1 MKIAITTETT
11 ADLTKELLERFDIKT
26 IPLKVILGDKQYDD
40 GDLTNEEIFA
50 YVEKTG
56 VLPKTNAVNE
66 SEFDE
71 FFENLLKE
79 YDAVVHISLSSEISC
94 TYQNAVSSAK
104 KFEKVYVIDSRS
116 LSTGVGMQAIYAR
129 EVAKKFDDP
138 EKVVELV
145 EARKDKVQASFI
157 VERLDYLYKGGRC
170 SGFQLLGANLLK
182 LRPRIVVKD
191 GKMSSDKKFRGSMD
205 KAVRKYCQDCLNEFF
220 NIDKSMAFI
229 TFPNATPEMIQAA
242 REELES
248 VGVKNIF
255 PTTAGGT
262 ITSHCGE
269 HTLGILYYNDGLNT
283 LEN

>member
-26 IPLKVILGDKQYDD
+26 IPLKVILGDNQYND

-56 VLPKTNAVNE
+56 ILPKTNAVNE
-66 SEFDE
+66 LEFDE

-79 YDAVVHISLSSEISC
+79 YDAVVHIALSSEISC
-94 TYQNAVSSAK
+94 TCENAFKSAK

-182 LRPRIVVKD
+182 LRPRIIVKD
-191 GKMSSDKKFRGSMD
+191 GKMISDKKFRGSMD

-220 NIDKSMAFI
+220 NVDKSMAFI
-229 TFPNATPEMIQAA
+229 TFPSATPEMLQAA

-255 PTTAGGT
+255 PTAAGGT

-283 LEN
+283 LED